1 MSTYNVRINDAVV
14 QRVKSHFNNEADMRH
29 WIEYEIDRVMVDY
42 AERLIPFQYD
52 YSRDEQIYR
61 QVKALENDP
70 HALSKLG
77 AILSRHSIL
86 QKSYLMT
93 MSVKNTEYETAD

>member
-29 WIEYEIDRVMVDY
+29 WIEYEIERVMVDY
-42 AERLIPFQYD
+42 AERLSPFQYD

-70 HALSKLG
+70 PALSKLG
-77 AILSRHSIL
+77 AILKPSQYSAEEL
-86 QKSYLMT
+86 LDDYVSEKYG
-93 MSVKNTEYETAD
+93 V

>member
-14 QRVKSHFNNEADMRH
+14 QRVKPHFNNEADMRH
-29 WIEYEIDRVMVDY
+29 WIEYEIERVMVDY
-42 AERLIPFQYD
+42 AERLSPFHSD
-52 YSRDEQIYR
+52 NSRDEQIYR

-77 AILSRHSIL
+77 AILKPSPYSAEEL
-86 QKSYLMT
+86 LDDYVSEKYG
-93 MSVKNTEYETAD
+93 V